1 MPGDP
6 KECREHAEN
15 CRRMAAES
23 RTTSGRST
31 LLNLADHWERL
42 ATELESGALFTN
54 AMDEI
59 KPPVAGE

>member
-1 MPGDP
+1 MPGNP
-6 KECREHAEN
+6 KECRQHAEN
-15 CRRMAAES
+15 CRKLATES
-23 RTTSGRST
+23 RTVSARNTF
-31 LLNLADHWERL
+31 LNLADHWERL